1 MANEKL
7 KIQLEEKDKTVQNL
21 RRAVEHLE
29 LKAGERNFADM
40 QVWVEVDT
48 MAEKCIYLSF
58 ALAYMDLIHQRYFP
72 K

>member
-48 MAEKCIYLSF
+48 MA
-58 ALAYMDLIHQRYFP
+58 
-72 K
+72 